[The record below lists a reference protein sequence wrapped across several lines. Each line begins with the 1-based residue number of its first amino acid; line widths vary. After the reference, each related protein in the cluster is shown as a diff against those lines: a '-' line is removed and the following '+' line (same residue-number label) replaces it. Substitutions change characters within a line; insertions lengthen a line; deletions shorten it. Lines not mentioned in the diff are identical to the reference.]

1 MICKYRMSIQQ
12 NRPPRGGWCVAAQT
26 TAADARSR
34 KCLRRPNK
42 RSPPSG
48 AADPCH
54 EIRMQT
60 LVVSLGLFERRF
72 LACPAGGPQLY
83 QQRLRQSLQE
93 RTLWRAWVAV
103 GDCGGR
109 GVARA
114 WSDVVERSW
123 PDGPSGRRHAIFFP
137 SDDSSQP
144 ARLWGHGLNMGSC
157 AVPRRGFCFRYLV
170 SGQQNATQRQTSQ
183 SQPASHPATTTDASP
198 LSRVRADDRTEVRAQ

>member
-60 LVVSLGLFERRF
+60 LVVSLGLFEQRF

-123 PDGPSGRRHAIFFP
+123 PDGPSGWRHAIFFP

-144 ARLWGHGLNMGSC
+144 ARCGAPCMALAPCRSVWFYLNLGMVGT
-157 AVPRRGFCFRYLV
+157 RG
-170 SGQQNATQRQTSQ
+170 G
-183 SQPASHPATTTDASP
+183 
-198 LSRVRADDRTEVRAQ
+198 

>member
-144 ARLWGHGLNMGSC
+144 PWLWAAPLCGLSPRAAARFLFQISRVSATKRNTRPTSHG
-157 AVPRRGFCFRYLV
+157 
-170 SGQQNATQRQTSQ
+170 
-183 SQPASHPATTTDASP
+183 QPASHPATTTDASP